1 MHKNI
6 QANDNKIEG
15 EEMDILLYIMIF
27 IMGTVFGSFFT
38 LAIYRI
44 PKNQDITHTHS
55 YCPNCNHKLGFLDLI
70 PVFSYIFLLGKCRY
84 CKQKI
89 RPRYFIIEILSGITF
104 VLVAYLM
111 NIQVDNLKLTVLAE
125 GAFMALYLCFIFIM
139 SGIDLENRK
148 IDKMISMYGIILS
161 IAYIIYLCVIENA
174 SIYRYIIYLIFYI
187 FILILDSVTLKK
199 YAKNSY
205 VNGIIITAITMS
217 IFTGEYVMI
226 NTIIMTS
233 LAVSFNLL
241 LHKIQNIRKRVRREK
256 KDYGKN
262 VNYGFYLGI
271 ANILNVIFVLAYY
284 KFLI

>member
-1 MHKNI
+1 MRNSEKYVTLRKVGGFY
-6 QANDNKIEG
+6 QCFDG
-15 EEMDILLYIMIF
+15 DCYILYYLF
-27 IMGTVFGSFFT
+27 
-38 LAIYRI
+38 
-44 PKNQDITHTHS
+44 N
-55 YCPNCNHKLGFLDLI
+55 
-70 PVFSYIFLLGKCRY
+70 YIFLLRKCRY

-139 SGIDLENRK
+139 AGIDLENRK

>member
-1 MHKNI
+1 
-6 QANDNKIEG
+6 
-15 EEMDILLYIMIF
+15 MDILLYIIIF

-104 VLVAYLM
+104 VLVAYLI

-139 SGIDLENRK
+139 AGIDLENRR
-148 IDKMISMYGIILS
+148 IDKMISMYGVILS

-187 FILILDSVTLKK
+187 VILILDSVTLKK

-205 VNGIIITAITMS
+205 VNGIIMTAITMS

-241 LHKIQNIRKRVRREK
+241 LHKAQNIRKRVRREK